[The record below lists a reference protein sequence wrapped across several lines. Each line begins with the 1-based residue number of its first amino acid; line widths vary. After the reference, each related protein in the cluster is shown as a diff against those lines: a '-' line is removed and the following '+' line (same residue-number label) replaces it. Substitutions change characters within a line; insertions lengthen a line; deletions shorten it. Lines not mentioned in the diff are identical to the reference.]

1 MLREDYLMRQIEGL
15 ARTLARL
22 LFEKDT
28 AEYRLPEEV
37 AFTETDLLYRRLEQM
52 VKEGEINQAED
63 LLFERLDTRNPQVL
77 EVALAF
83 YDLLNG
89 LEDDFL
95 EKNQYEREEIQEG
108 LQRALELYDVQ
119 VPGIFL

>member
-37 AFTETDLLYRRLEQM
+37 AFTETDLLYQRLEQM
-52 VKEGEINQAED
+52 VRDGEINQAED
-63 LLFERLDTRNPQVL
+63 LLFERLDTRDPQVL

-89 LEDDFL
+89 LDDEEL
-95 EKNQYEREEIQEG
+95 ERHQYEREEIQEG
-108 LQRALELYDVQ
+108 LQRALEMYDVQ